1 MLRVLFVCLGNI
13 CRSPMAEAVFAQL
26 VKEAHLQDFIEVD
39 SAGTADWDI
48 DSAPHPGTLYV
59 LEQNGIEYSGQGRKL
74 LKTDLDSF
82 DYIIT
87 MDDKN
92 LRDVKRLGQGSA
104 VVAPLMGFVDG
115 TDIREVPDPYFDN
128 GFEIVHMLI
137 QAGAQGLLQH
147 IKAEHHIS

>member
-1 MLRVLFVCLGNI
+1 
-13 CRSPMAEAVFAQL
+13 MAEAVFMQL
-26 VKEAHLQDFIEVD
+26 VKQANLQHCIEAD

-59 LEQNGIEYSGQGRKL
+59 LEQRGVEYSGQGREL
-74 LKTDLDSF
+74 RNDDLNTF

-87 MDDKN
+87 MDDEN
-92 LRDVKRLGQGSA
+92 LRDVKKLGEGSA
-104 VVAPLMGFVDG
+104 TVAPLMSFVQA

-137 QAGAQGLLQH
+137 EAGAEALLQH
-147 IKAEHHIS
+147 IRTEHQLD